1 MATANINLAET
12 ALSHQLVLHL
22 IKRCH
27 LPTMQVDMAMGPIR
41 LLESM
46 MATIVTS
53 LMIKIEDITTST
65 IEEMAMIE
73 TGIEIETVDEIAIEI
88 EMVETIIRIRAKII
102 VLIHCLQGLPPR
114 FLLLPLN
121 VIE

>member
-1 MATANINLAET
+1 
-12 ALSHQLVLHL
+12 
-22 IKRCH
+22 
-27 LPTMQVDMAMGPIR
+27 MQVDMAMGPIR